1 MQHVDAVTTRRH
13 LGMAPLIEALR
24 AMFIAGC
31 EVPTRHAHHLC
42 GAPGTTEPGGTLLVM
57 PAWQPGLRLG
67 LKTVTV
73 FPGNS
78 ARGMPGLHSTYLLFD
93 AATGAPLAQLDGDE
107 ITSRRT
113 AAASALAASFLAR
126 PDARRLLIVGT
137 GRVAQLMAEAMRAVR
152 AIDEVQVWNHR
163 PASALAL
170 AARLRD
176 VGYRANATQ
185 DLAHAVR
192 AADIV
197 SSATL
202 STAAL
207 IQGAWLRPGTHVD
220 LIGSFT
226 PQMREADAACFA
238 RSRVFVDT
246 HEALAKSGDLLEAI
260 AAGAFDATRLQATLA
275 ELCRGERP
283 GRSADADITLFK
295 SVGSALEDLAAAER
309 VWSVIQRESISC
321 TSPAT
326 PDPAP

>member
-31 EVPTRHAHHLC
+31 EVPTRHAHHLS

-226 PQMREADAACFA
+226 PQMREADAECFA
-238 RSRVFVDT
+238 RCQVFVDT
-246 HEALAKSGDLLEAI
+246 DEALAKSGDVLQAVAEGRFS
-260 AAGAFDATRLQATLA
+260 AASLQGTLADLCAGRHTGRRDATD
-275 ELCRGERP
+275 C
-283 GRSADADITLFK
+283 TLFK
-295 SVGSALEDLAAAER
+295 SVGTALEDLAAAEL
-309 VWSVIQRESISC
+309 VWSGVAHRPVS
-321 TSPAT
+321 
-326 PDPAP
+326 